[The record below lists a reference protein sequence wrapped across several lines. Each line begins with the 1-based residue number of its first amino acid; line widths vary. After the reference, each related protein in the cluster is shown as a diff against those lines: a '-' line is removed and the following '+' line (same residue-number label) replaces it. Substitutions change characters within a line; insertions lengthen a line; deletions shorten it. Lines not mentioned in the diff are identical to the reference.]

1 MAALNPMH
9 ADTAPSNTARLLR
22 ATLLGARFAAQHLR
36 HSRMRIA
43 LAVIGVAIGIA
54 SVASMLIL
62 GHSIDARLRRS
73 LDSLGADIV
82 TLAISSSVSRT
93 LPNGGYMET
102 PLPIA
107 ESDSRTVWNVLRT
120 MPEVNGLAHFE
131 RIVSCPRGESMGELE
146 AHRIDLAVQ
155 PLLALRAAEG
165 TLLHATDTAPA
176 LLAGALAWQRLR
188 EAQPDA
194 AVGGLVVLC
203 GKSLRVA
210 GVLAP
215 HPGTEII
222 EALRIDH
229 ALLLNDAA
237 AGQLTLLRE
246 PSSGLVKLRDGPPA
260 QVSAERIST
269 RLRSLFDDGR
279 PVNVAAAGAWQV
291 SEVRRQQI
299 ALYTRFLA
307 IVGGV
312 SLLVSSLGIANVMLA
327 AVAERRREI
336 GLRVAL
342 GAAPIDI
349 TVQFMVESVAI
360 CLVGGIGGLLLG
372 LGVAAITLTVVGYE
386 LSLSLGTLLMPA
398 LLAALC
404 GLAAGVYPA
413 RLAARADPISSLQS
427 T

>member
-1 MAALNPMH
+1 MS
-9 ADTAPSNTARLLR
+9 ADTAPGRLAHLLR
-22 ATLLGARFAAQHLR
+22 AVLLGARFAAQHLR

-54 SVASMLIL
+54 SITSMLIL
-62 GHSIDARLRRS
+62 GHSIDARLRKS
-73 LDSLGADIV
+73 LDSLGADV
-82 TLAISSSVSRT
+82 VALAITSSVSVT
-93 LPNGGYMET
+93 APNGTYTEL
-102 PLPIA
+102 PLPIPD
-107 ESDSRTVWNVLRT
+107 EDSRTVWNVLRT
-120 MPEVNGLAHFE
+120 MPEVAGLATFE
-131 RIVSCPRGESMGELE
+131 RLQSCPHGEPMGDYE
-146 AHRIDLAVQ
+146 AHRIETAIQ
-155 PLLALRAAEG
+155 PLLALRPAQG
-165 TLLHATDTAPA
+165 TLLDAAQTGPA
-176 LLAGALAWQRLR
+176 IVAGAQAWRRLR
-188 EAQPDA
+188 EAQPEA
-194 AVGGLVVLC
+194 GVGGSVMLC
-203 GKSLRVA
+203 GKSFRVA

-246 PSSGLVKLRDGPPA
+246 PISGLVKLRDDLPA
-260 QVSAERIST
+260 RAAADHIVARLSRLFGDRPIS
-269 RLRSLFDDGR
+269 
-279 PVNVAAAGAWQV
+279 VAASGAWQV

-299 ALYTRFLA
+299 ALYTGFLA
-307 IVGGV
+307 LVGGV

-342 GAAPIDI
+342 GAAPLDI

-360 CLVGGIGGLLLG
+360 CLVGGMAGLA
-372 LGVAAITLTVVGYE
+372 LGVGLAALTLKVVGYE
-386 LSLSLGTLLMPA
+386 LALSFATLVMPA
-398 LLAALC
+398 LLAAVC

-427 T
+427 V